1 MHISLNLPLNVL
13 SALLSS
19 LFRPQSFLWPRYY
32 PRATPHSNINSRT
45 SCALMSFVRTAPK
58 TARPSIRRKHA
69 RRRVWITYF
78 RVTWLDYLCLV
89 VVASLTLGAYCTPMF
104 SKDHR
109 VVSLVPSIN
118 LSNKDQ
124 PFQEFQVP
132 MDISHPW
139 VKEPIS
145 TFGCALVVVFVPF
158 LVIGIFQI
166 KTRSLWD
173 LHAGVMGVFKALV
186 STYISICSLSQYFR
200 GRV

>member
-1 MHISLNLPLNVL
+1 VP
-13 SALLSS
+13 
-19 LFRPQSFLWPRYY
+19 P
-32 PRATPHSNINSRT
+32 PHSNTNSRI
-45 SCALMSFVRTAPK
+45 SFALMSFVPTSPE
-58 TARPSIRRKHA
+58 TTLPSLSRKHA
-69 RRRVWITYF
+69 RRRGWVTYF
-78 RVTWLDYLCLV
+78 RVTWLEYLGLI
-89 VVASLTLGAYCTPMF
+89 VVAGLTLGVYCTPMF

-139 VKEPIS
+139 VKEPIP
-145 TFGCALVVVFVPF
+145 TFGCALVVVFVPL

-173 LHAGVMGVFKALV
+173 LHAGVMGVLKALV
-186 STYISICSLSQYFR
+186 ST
-200 GRV
+200 